1 MTRRIDEARAAV
13 AAERA
18 CVATERDAFEA
29 FDRRVA
35 ALATVAASTTPP
47 LLSDPQRSGQS
58 LERVRTAYEET
69 VMSVPHYEAEYG
81 DTVAESLAAEFGE
94 DLAAALV
101 GGTALT
107 ADFRDAVRAAAAA
120 ARREREEF
128 LTVLDREDTSLART
142 AADLSEVRSDLEALD
157 DPPLSDRSFDDLRA
171 LWESV
176 RDVEARIEGIGMRR
190 QETIRGYRK
199 ELPGVPT
206 DLVEYLYADLS
217 VTHPVLAAVATLG
230 DETRRARRRVE
241 RRLAS
246 TA

>member
-13 AAERA
+13 AAERT
-18 CVATERDAFEA
+18 CVTAERDAFEA

-35 ALATVAASTTPP
+35 ELATVAASTTPP

-81 DTVAESLAAEFGE
+81 DTVAESLAVEFGE

-107 ADFRDAVRAAAAA
+107 PDFRDAVRAAASA

-128 LTVLDREDTSLART
+128 LTVLDREDTSLARA
-142 AADLSEVRSDLEALD
+142 AADFSEALSDLEALD
-157 DPPLSDRSFDDLRA
+157 DRPLSDRSFDDLRT

-217 VTHPVLAAVATLG
+217 ATYPVLAAVADLG
-230 DETRRARRRVE
+230 AETSRARSRVE